1 MWIVLVVG
9 GVGGFFGVVIMGGFW
24 IVGILVVIGIFVIG
38 LVELG
43 MDIVDFWF
51 VKKFVIEE

>member
-24 IVGILVVIGIFVIG
+24 IVGILVVIGILVIG

-43 MDIVDFWF
+43 MDVVDFWF

>member
-1 MWIVLVVG
+1 
-9 GVGGFFGVVIMGGFW
+9 MGGFW

-43 MDIVDFWF
+43 MDVVDF
-51 VKKFVIEE
+51 

>member
-9 GVGGFFGVVIMGGFW
+9 GVGGFCGVVIMGGFW

-43 MDIVDFWF
+43 MDVVDFWF

>member
-24 IVGILVVIGIFVIG
+24 IVGILVVIGIFVID
-38 LVELG
+38 LVELE
-43 MDIVDFWF
+43 MDVVDFWF